1 MNNANHENHMAGN
14 APDRWRGRQS
24 LSTLVSATAFLVPIA
39 LSVIAAAIVA
49 RTLAAPHG
57 AAMTVGWW
65 VLVLGTPLIVLAV
78 TDRFARRLL
87 PLAVLLKM
95 TLVFP
100 DQAPRRMAVARKAG
114 STRDLARRVQEA
126 KDHGM
131 RDAPVIAAEKILV
144 LAGALNVHDRLT
156 RGHSERVRMYTDLI
170 AEEMKLPQV
179 DRDRLRWSALL
190 HDIGKVAVHPDILNK
205 PGALDDAEWEQI
217 KNHPLEG
224 AKLTAPLSAWLGQWA
239 DTMAEHH
246 EKYDGTGYPR
256 GLAGQEISMGA
267 RIVAVADAYDVMT
280 AVRSYKPAMTPQAA
294 RAELLACAGTHFD
307 PTVVRAFLDV
317 SIGRVRVVAG
327 PVAWLGSLPFIGN
340 VPTLAQIGVA
350 AVRTA
355 AVSMSFAGAVAVGTA
370 HVSYHPPA
378 TTAAAVTSDR
388 TASVTPGATT
398 NSIPQ
403 STNGLSGIP
412 ASGSSGSAGTSTTAT
427 TSVTTTTSSATSSQ
441 GSSAPVTSGT
451 ATNDPTATSLPASS
465 TTTVVPSATTT
476 TTTTAS
482 KGTTST
488 TSPTETTSTTTPE
501 STTTTEPKSTTTT
514 APKSTTTTEPKSTTT
529 TAPKST
535 TTTAPKSTTTTAPK
549 NTTTTTLK
557 ICVLGLLCL

>member
-1 MNNANHENHMAGN
+1 VNNAERENQTAGK
-14 APDRWRGRQS
+14 ASDQWRGRQS
-24 LSTLVSATAFLVPIA
+24 LSTFVSATAFLVPVA

-49 RTLAAPHG
+49 RTLPTPHG
-57 AAMTVGWW
+57 AGVTVGWW
-65 VLVLGTPLIVLAV
+65 ILVLGTPLAVLTA
-78 TDRFARRLL
+78 TDRLTRRLL

-100 DQAPRRMAVARKAG
+100 DQAPKRMAVARKAG

-170 AEEMKLPQV
+170 AEEMKLPQA
-179 DRDRLRWSALL
+179 DKDRLRWSALL

-205 PGALDDAEWEQI
+205 PGALDEAEWELI

-246 EKYDGTGYPR
+246 EKYDGSGYPR
-256 GLAGQEISMGA
+256 GLVGQEISMGA

-280 AVRSYKPAMTPQAA
+280 AIRSYKPAMSPQAA

-317 SIGRVRVVAG
+317 SIGKVRVVAG
-327 PVAWLGSLPFIGN
+327 PLAWIGSLPFISN
-340 VPTLAQIGVA
+340 VPTLAQVGVA

-355 AVSMSFAGAVAVGTA
+355 AVSMSFAGAVAVGTV
-370 HVSYHPPA
+370 HVSSHPPVA
-378 TTAAAVTSDR
+378 TSVEAAALRINS
-388 TASVTPGATT
+388 STPGQTGITT
-398 NSIPQ
+398 SQ
-403 STNGLSGIP
+403 STNGT
-412 ASGSSGSAGTSTTAT
+412 SSGTAGGPSNAGVTTTTT
-427 TSVTTTTSSATSSQ
+427 TSVTSTTLSTTSAG
-441 GSSAPVTSGT
+441 GSSAPVTTGT
-451 ATNDPTATSLPASS
+451 GPNDPTATSLPPDS
-465 TTTVVPSATTT
+465 TTTVVPTATTT
-476 TTTTAS
+476 TTTTTPS

-488 TSPTETTSTTTPE
+488 TAPPE
-501 STTTTEPKSTTTT
+501 STTTTPPKTTTTTVPKSTTTT
-514 APKSTTTTEPKSTTT
+514 VPKSTTTTVPKSTTT
-529 TAPKST
+529 TTTAPPKTTTTTTPKST
-535 TTTAPKSTTTTAPK
+535 TTTTVP
-549 NTTTTTLK
+549 K
-557 ICVLGLLCL
+557 ICILGLLCL

>member
-1 MNNANHENHMAGN
+1 MKSKELAVSN
-14 APDRWRGRQS
+14 RWRGRTW
-24 LSTLVSATAFLVPIA
+24 LSTAVSATAFLVPIA
-39 LSVIAAAIVA
+39 LSVIAAATVA
-49 RTLAAPHG
+49 RTLATPHG
-57 AAMTVGWW
+57 AAPTVGWW
-65 VLVLGTPLIVLAV
+65 VLVLGTPLVVLAV
-78 TDRFARRLL
+78 TDRLARRLL
-87 PLAVLLKM
+87 PLAVLLKL

-100 DQAPRRMAVARKAG
+100 DQAPKRMAVARKAG

-126 KDHGM
+126 KESGM

-246 EKYDGTGYPR
+246 EKYDGSGYPR
-256 GLAGQEISMGA
+256 GLAGQEISLGA

-280 AVRSYKPAMTPQAA
+280 AVRSYKLAMTPQAA

-307 PTVVRAFLDV
+307 PNVVRAFLDV
-317 SIGRVRVVAG
+317 SIGRVKVVAG
-327 PVAWLGSLPFIGN
+327 PVAWLGSLPFVSN
-340 VPTLAQIGVA
+340 VPTLAQVGVA

-370 HVSYHPPA
+370 HVTYHPPVSTA
-378 TTAAAVTSDR
+378 VAVASDQTTSQ
-388 TASVTPGATT
+388 TPGTPSNSTLQAT
-398 NSIPQ
+398 I
-403 STNGLSGIP
+403 
-412 ASGSSGSAGTSTTAT
+412 GSSGSATGSSGGSSGSATTTSVTSTTWVATSTGGTTAPANTTAT
-427 TSVTTTTSSATSSQ
+427 TSGDPTTTSPTNAAT
-441 GSSAPVTSGT
+441 TI
-451 ATNDPTATSLPASS
+451 
-465 TTTVVPSATTT
+465 VPSATTT
-476 TTTTAS
+476 TTTVA
-482 KGTTST
+482 KDPTST
-488 TSPTETTSTTTPE
+488 TVPTGTTDTTTPK
-501 STTTTEPKSTTTT
+501 STTTTAAPKTTTTTAAPKSTTTTAAPKSTTTTTT
-514 APKSTTTTEPKSTTT
+514 APKSTTTTTVP
-529 TAPKST
+529 
-535 TTTAPKSTTTTAPK
+535 
-549 NTTTTTLK
+549 K

>member
-1 MNNANHENHMAGN
+1 VNANQTSTTVSS
-14 APDRWRGRQS
+14 PDRWRGRQS
-24 LSTLVSATAFLVPIA
+24 LSTFVSATAFLVPIA
-39 LSVIAAAIVA
+39 LSIIAAAVVA
-49 RTLAAPHG
+49 RVVATPHG
-57 AAMTVGWW
+57 VGLTIGWW
-65 VLVLGTPLIVLAV
+65 VLVLGTPLVVLAV
-78 TDRFARRLL
+78 TDRVTRRLL

-100 DQAPRRMAVARKAG
+100 DQAPKRMAVARKAG

-144 LAGALNVHDRLT
+144 LAGALNVHDRRT

-205 PGALDDAEWEQI
+205 PGALDDHEWEQI

-246 EKYDGTGYPR
+246 EKYDGSGYPR

-280 AVRSYKPAMTPQAA
+280 AIRSYKPAMTPQAA

-307 PTVVRAFLDV
+307 PAVVRAFLDV

-327 PVAWLGSLPFIGN
+327 PLAWLGSLPFLSN
-340 VPTLAQIGVA
+340 VPTLTQVGVA
-350 AVRTA
+350 AIRTA
-355 AVSMSFAGAVAVGTA
+355 AISVSVISAVAVGTA
-370 HVSYHPPA
+370 HVASHPPA
-378 TTAAAVTSDR
+378 TPTVEVASEQ
-388 TASVTPGATT
+388 TASVPTGATDT
-398 NSIPQ
+398 GVPVSNGGQSGTSANGVGGTTVSSATTSTFITSTTGTPNS
-403 STNGLSGIP
+403 SGGSSG
-412 ASGSSGSAGTSTTAT
+412 SGSSG
-427 TSVTTTTSSATSSQ
+427 TTTTDLSTTSS
-441 GSSAPVTSGT
+441 P
-451 ATNDPTATSLPASS
+451 LSS
-465 TTTVVPSATTT
+465 TTTVPSATGTTLPAKGT
-476 TTTTAS
+476 TTTTA
-482 KGTTST
+482 
-488 TSPTETTSTTTPE
+488 PNETTSTTVPK
-501 STTTTEPKSTTTT
+501 TTTTTSAPKGTTTTIKSTTTT
-514 APKSTTTTEPKSTTT
+514 APKSTTTTVKSTTTT

-535 TTTAPKSTTTTAPK
+535 TTT
-549 NTTTTTLK
+549 TLPK
-557 ICVLGLLCL
+557 ICVLGIICL

>member
-1 MNNANHENHMAGN
+1 
-14 APDRWRGRQS
+14 
-24 LSTLVSATAFLVPIA
+24 LSTVVSATAFLIPIA
-39 LSVIAAAIVA
+39 LSIIAAAVVA
-49 RTLAAPHG
+49 RTLATPNG
-57 AAMTVGWW
+57 ALMTVGWW
-65 VLVLGTPLIVLAV
+65 VIVLGTPLIVLVV
-78 TDRFARRLL
+78 TDRLARRLL

-100 DQAPRRMAVARKAG
+100 DQAPKRMAVARKAG

-126 KDHGM
+126 KDNGM

-144 LAGALNVHDRLT
+144 LAGALNVHDRRT

-170 AEEMKLPQV
+170 AEEMKLPQA

-246 EKYDGTGYPR
+246 EKYDGSGYPR

-280 AVRSYKPAMTPQAA
+280 AVRSYKAAMTPQAA

-307 PTVVRAFLDV
+307 PAVVRAFLDI

-327 PVAWLGSLPFIGN
+327 PVAWLGSLPFVGN
-340 VPTLAQIGVA
+340 VPTLAQVGVA

-355 AVSMSFAGAVAVGTA
+355 AISMSFAGAVVVGAA
-370 HVSYHPPA
+370 HVTYHPPA
-378 TTAAAVTSDR
+378 ATAATVAADR
-388 TASVTPGATT
+388 SSSASPGAA
-398 NSIPQ
+398 SFSAPQ
-403 STNGLSGIP
+403 STDGTSGSLASGSGG
-412 ASGSSGSAGTSTTAT
+412 ASGSSITT
-427 TSVTTTTSSATSSQ
+427 TSLVTSTTSSAGSSGVSSTSGNAGTVAKEPSNTSS
-441 GSSAPVTSGT
+441 
-451 ATNDPTATSLPASS
+451 PANS

-476 TTTTAS
+476 TTTPAG

-488 TSPTETTSTTTPE
+488 TAPNESPSTTT
-501 STTTTEPKSTTTT
+501 PKSTTTT
-514 APKSTTTTEPKSTTT
+514 VKSTTTTVKSTTTTTPKSTTTT
-529 TAPKST
+529 
-535 TTTAPKSTTTTAPK
+535 
-549 NTTTTTLK
+549 TLK
-557 ICVLGLLCL
+557 LCVLGIICL

>member
-1 MNNANHENHMAGN
+1 VNNAKSKNHVAESRS
-14 APDRWRGRQS
+14 DRWRGHQW
-24 LSTLVSATAFLVPIA
+24 LSTIVSAIAFLVPVA

-49 RTLAAPHG
+49 RSLAAPHG
-57 AAMTVGWW
+57 DVMTVAWW
-65 VLVLGTPLIVLAV
+65 VIVLGTPLIVLAV
-78 TDRFARRLL
+78 TDRLARRLL

-100 DQAPRRMAVARKAG
+100 DQAPKRMAVARRAG

-126 KDHGM
+126 KDNGM

-144 LAGALNVHDRLT
+144 LAGALNVHDRRT

-246 EKYDGTGYPR
+246 EKYDGSGYPR

-307 PTVVRAFLDV
+307 PAVVRAFLDI

-327 PVAWLGSLPFIGN
+327 PVAWLGSLPFVGN
-340 VPTLAQIGVA
+340 VPTLAQVGVA

-355 AVSMSFAGAVAVGTA
+355 AISMSFAGAVVVGTA
-370 HVSYHPPA
+370 HVTYHPPA
-378 TTAAAVTSDR
+378 PTAATVAADR
-388 TASVTPGATT
+388 SSSVSTGAASYSA
-398 NSIPQ
+398 SQ
-403 STNGLSGIP
+403 STVGTSGNP
-412 ASGSSGSAGTSTTAT
+412 ASGFSGTSGSSITT
-427 TSVTTTTSSATSSQ
+427 TSLVTSTTSSAGSSGGSSSSGNSGTPAKDPSNTSS
-441 GSSAPVTSGT
+441 SA
-451 ATNDPTATSLPASS
+451 NS

-476 TTTTAS
+476 TTTPAA
-482 KGTTST
+482 KGTTNT
-488 TSPTETTSTTTPE
+488 TAPNESTSTTTPKSTTTVPK
-501 STTTTEPKSTTTT
+501 STTTTSVKSTTTTVKTTTTTVKTTTTT
-514 APKSTTTTEPKSTTT
+514 APKSTTTTVPK
-529 TAPKST
+529 
-535 TTTAPKSTTTTAPK
+535 
-549 NTTTTTLK
+549 L
-557 ICVLGLLCL
+557 CVLGVICL

>member
-1 MNNANHENHMAGN
+1 VKKVNHDNHLAGK
-14 APDRWRGRQS
+14 ASDQWRGHQS

-49 RTLAAPHG
+49 RTLNAPRG
-57 AAMTVGWW
+57 AALTVGWW

-78 TDRFARRLL
+78 TDRLARRLL

-100 DQAPRRMAVARKAG
+100 DQAPKRMAVARKAG

-205 PGALDDAEWEQI
+205 PGALDDAEWELI

-224 AKLTAPLSAWLGQWA
+224 AKLTAPLSEWLGQWA

-246 EKYDGTGYPR
+246 EKFDGSGYPR
-256 GLAGQEISMGA
+256 GLVGQEISMGA

-280 AVRSYKPAMTPQAA
+280 AIRSYKPAMSPQAA

-307 PTVVRAFLDV
+307 PMVVRAFLDV
-317 SIGRVRVVAG
+317 SIGQVRVVAG
-327 PVAWLGSLPFIGN
+327 PVAWLGSLPFVGN
-340 VPTLAQIGVA
+340 VPTLAQVGVA

-378 TTAAAVTSDR
+378 ATAVTVAADQ
-388 TASVTPGATT
+388 TSVTPGSIGNSSTQAT
-398 NSIPQ
+398 
-403 STNGLSGIP
+403 
-412 ASGSSGSAGTSTTAT
+412 SGSSSSPATGSAGTTGTTTTTSTT
-427 TSVTTTTSSATSSQ
+427 TSVTPTTWSTTSSG
-441 GSSAPVTSGT
+441 GSGAPVSSGT
-451 ATNDPTATSLPASS
+451 GANGPSATTLPPNA
-465 TTTVVPSATTT
+465 TTTMVPSATTT
-476 TTTTAS
+476 TSTIVS
-482 KGTTST
+482 KGTTNT
-488 TSPTETTSTTTPE
+488 TAPPETTS
-501 STTTTEPKSTTTT
+501 TT
-514 APKSTTTTEPKSTTT
+514 APKSTTTTTVPKSTTTTQPKSTTT

-535 TTTAPKSTTTTAPK
+535 TTTAPKSTTTTVP
-549 NTTTTTLK
+549 K
-557 ICVLGLLCL
+557 ICLLGLLCL

>member
-1 MNNANHENHMAGN
+1 VNANQSSTAVSS
-14 APDRWRGRQS
+14 PDRWRGRQS
-24 LSTLVSATAFLVPIA
+24 LSTFVSATAFLVPIA
-39 LSVIAAAIVA
+39 LSIIAAAVVA
-49 RTLAAPHG
+49 RVVATPHG
-57 AAMTVGWW
+57 VGLTIGWW
-65 VLVLGTPLIVLAV
+65 ALVLATPLVVLAV
-78 TDRFARRLL
+78 TDRVTRRLL

-100 DQAPRRMAVARKAG
+100 DQAPKRMAVARKAG

-144 LAGALNVHDRLT
+144 LAGALNLHDRRT

-205 PGALDDAEWEQI
+205 PGALDEHEWELI

-224 AKLTAPLSAWLGQWA
+224 AKLTAPLSDWLGQWA

-246 EKYDGTGYPR
+246 EKYDGSGYPR

-280 AVRSYKPAMTPQAA
+280 AIRSYKPAMTPQAA

-307 PTVVRAFLDV
+307 PAVVRAFLDV

-327 PVAWLGSLPFIGN
+327 PLAWLGSLPFLSN
-340 VPTLAQIGVA
+340 VPTLTQVGVA

-355 AVSMSFAGAVAVGTA
+355 AISVSVVGAVAIGTA
-370 HVSYHPPA
+370 HVVSHPPA
-378 TTAAAVTSDR
+378 TPTLEVASEQ
-388 TASVTPGATT
+388 TASVPTGATG
-398 NSIPQ
+398 
-403 STNGLSGIP
+403 NGAP
-412 ASGSSGSAGTSTTAT
+412 ASHGGQSGTSASALGGTTGPSATTSTFVTSTTGT
-427 TSVTTTTSSATSSQ
+427 PSSGTSSS
-441 GSSAPVTSGT
+441 GTSG
-451 ATNDPTATSLPASS
+451 NSPVPTSTFSPVSS
-465 TTTVVPSATTT
+465 TTTAVSSSTSTTTPAKGTTTTTAPSETTSTTMPKTTT
-476 TTTTAS
+476 TTTP
-482 KGTTST
+482 K
-488 TSPTETTSTTTPE
+488 
-501 STTTTEPKSTTTT
+501 TTTTTMPKTTTTT
-514 APKSTTTTEPKSTTT
+514 APKSTTTTIKSTTTT

-535 TTTAPKSTTTTAPK
+535 TTTTIP
-549 NTTTTTLK
+549 K
-557 ICVLGLLCL
+557 ICVLGIICL

>member
-1 MNNANHENHMAGN
+1 MNNANHKIHA
-14 APDRWRGRQS
+14 ADSTPDRWRGHQS
-24 LSTLVSATAFLVPIA
+24 FSTFVSATAFLAPVA
-39 LSVIAAAIVA
+39 LSVIAATIIA
-49 RTLAAPHG
+49 RTLSAPHG
-57 AAMTVGWW
+57 VGVTVGWW
-65 VLVLGTPLIVLAV
+65 VMVLGTPLIVLAV
-78 TDRFARRLL
+78 TEQLARRLL

-100 DQAPRRMAVARKAG
+100 DQAPKRMAVARKAG

-126 KDHGM
+126 KDNGM

-144 LAGALNVHDRLT
+144 LAGALNVHDRRT

-190 HDIGKVAVHPDILNK
+190 HDIGKVAVHPEILNK

-246 EKYDGTGYPR
+246 EKYDGSGYPR
-256 GLAGQEISMGA
+256 GLAGKEISMGA

-294 RAELLACAGTHFD
+294 RAELQACAGTHFD

-317 SIGRVRVVAG
+317 SIARLRVVAG
-327 PVAWLGSLPFIGN
+327 PVAWLGSLPFVGN
-340 VPTLAQIGVA
+340 VPTLAQVGVA

-355 AVSMSFAGAVAVGTA
+355 AISMSFAGAVVVGTA
-370 HVSYHPPA
+370 HVTYHPPA
-378 TTAAAVTSDR
+378 VTAVAAASDR
-388 TASVTPGATT
+388 TSSPGASSYST
-398 NSIPQ
+398 SQ
-403 STNGLSGIP
+403 STDGKPGTP
-412 ASGSSGSAGTSTTAT
+412 ASGFSGTSGTTIPFANST
-427 TSVTTTTSSATSSQ
+427 TWTAISSEGPSASGNSGTVANDPLTTSS
-441 GSSAPVTSGT
+441 
-451 ATNDPTATSLPASS
+451 PASS
-465 TTTVVPSATTT
+465 TTIVGPSATSTT
-476 TTTTAS
+476 TTPAA

-488 TSPTETTSTTTPE
+488 TILNETTSTTTPK
-501 STTTTEPKSTTTT
+501 STTTTMPKSTTTT
-514 APKSTTTTEPKSTTT
+514 TKSTTTTSPKSTTTTVPK
-529 TAPKST
+529 
-535 TTTAPKSTTTTAPK
+535 
-549 NTTTTTLK
+549 L
-557 ICVLGLLCL
+557 CVLGICL

>member
-1 MNNANHENHMAGN
+1 MNNANQNNHA
-14 APDRWRGRQS
+14 AESSPDRWQGRQS
-24 LSTLVSATAFLVPIA
+24 MSTFVSAVAFLVPIA
-39 LSVIAAAIVA
+39 LSVIAAAVVA
-49 RTLAAPHG
+49 RTLGAPHG
-57 AAMTVGWW
+57 ADLTVGWW
-65 VLVLGTPLIVLAV
+65 VAVLGTPLIVLAL
-78 TDRFARRLL
+78 TDRLARRLL

-100 DQAPRRMAVARKAG
+100 DQAPKRMAVARKAG

-126 KDHGM
+126 KDNGM

-190 HDIGKVAVHPDILNK
+190 HDIGKVEVHPEILNK

-239 DTMAEHH
+239 DTVAEHH
-246 EKYDGTGYPR
+246 EKYDGSGYPR
-256 GLAGQEISMGA
+256 GLVGQEISLGA

-294 RAELLACAGTHFD
+294 RAELQACAGTHFD

-327 PVAWLGSLPFIGN
+327 PVAWLGSLPFVGN
-340 VPTLAQIGVA
+340 IPTLAQVGVA

-355 AVSMSFAGAVAVGTA
+355 AISMSFAGAVVVGTV
-370 HVSYHPPA
+370 HLTNHPPA
-378 TTAAAVTSDR
+378 GTTVAVVTDR
-388 TASVTPGATT
+388 TTSVPPGAASYSTA
-398 NSIPQ
+398 Q
-403 STNGLSGIP
+403 SANGNPGTR
-412 ASGSSGSAGTSTTAT
+412 ASGSSEISGTSM
-427 TSVTTTTSSATSSQ
+427 TTTT
-441 GSSAPVTSGT
+441 
-451 ATNDPTATSLPASS
+451 ASS
-465 TTTVVPSATTT
+465 TTTAVSSATSTTT
-476 TTTTAS
+476 TPAAEGTTNTTT
-482 KGTTST
+482 
-488 TSPTETTSTTTPE
+488 PIETTSTTTPA
-501 STTTTEPKSTTTT
+501 SATTTVPKSTTTT
-514 APKSTTTTEPKSTTT
+514 TPKSTTTTIPK
-529 TAPKST
+529 
-535 TTTAPKSTTTTAPK
+535 
-549 NTTTTTLK
+549 L
-557 ICVLGLLCL
+557 CVLGICL

>member
-1 MNNANHENHMAGN
+1 MNNASYESRAAGN
-14 APDRWRGRQS
+14 ANDQWRGHRS
-24 LSTLVSATAFLVPIA
+24 LSTLVSATAFFVPIA
-39 LSVIAAAIVA
+39 LSVVAAAVVA
-49 RTLAAPHG
+49 RTLASPHG
-57 AAMTVGWW
+57 AGEKVGWW
-65 VLVLGTPLIVLAV
+65 VLVLGTPLLVLAV
-78 TDRFARRLL
+78 TDRMARRLL

-100 DQAPRRMAVARKAG
+100 DQAPKRMAVARKAG

-131 RDAPVIAAEKILV
+131 RDGPVIAAEKILV
-144 LAGALNVHDRLT
+144 LAGALNVHDRRT

-170 AEEMKLPQV
+170 AEQMKLPQV

-205 PGALDDAEWEQI
+205 PGALDDEEWAQVR
-217 KNHPLEG
+217 NHPLEG

-246 EKYDGTGYPR
+246 EKYDGSGYPR
-256 GLAGQEISMGA
+256 GLAGQGISLGA

-327 PVAWLGSLPFIGN
+327 PVAWLGSLPFVGN
-340 VPTLAQIGVA
+340 VPTLAQVGVA

-370 HVSYHPPA
+370 HATYHPPA
-378 TTAAAVTSDR
+378 VSATAVVSQRTNLPPGTSSSPTT
-388 TASVTPGATT
+388 
-398 NSIPQ
+398 Q
-403 STNGLSGIP
+403 STQGLSNVGP
-412 ASGSSGSAGTSTTAT
+412 SGSNASAASP
-427 TSVTTTTSSATSSQ
+427 STTTSLTSPASSATPPIGPSGGSGGGSTANNSS
-441 GSSAPVTSGT
+441 V
-451 ATNDPTATSLPASS
+451 TSLPSGT
-465 TTTVVPSATTT
+465 TTTVVATATTT
-476 TTTTAS
+476 TTTAA

-488 TSPTETTSTTTPE
+488 TAPDGTTTTTPAK
-501 STTTTEPKSTTTT
+501 STTTTTTPPKSTTTT
-514 APKSTTTTEPKSTTT
+514 TPPKSTTTTTPPKSTTT
-529 TAPKST
+529 TTPPKST
-535 TTTAPKSTTTTAPK
+535 TTTTVP
-549 NTTTTTLK
+549 K

>member
-1 MNNANHENHMAGN
+1 VNNARRENHAAGN
-14 APDRWRGRQS
+14 ASDQWRGRQS
-24 LSTLVSATAFLVPIA
+24 LSTFVSATAFLVPIA
-39 LSVIAAAIVA
+39 LSVIAAAVVA
-49 RTLAAPHG
+49 RTLPAPRG
-57 AAMTVGWW
+57 TAGTVGWW
-65 VLVLGTPLIVLAV
+65 VLVLGTPFVVLTV
-78 TDRFARRLL
+78 TDRLARRLL

-100 DQAPRRMAVARKAG
+100 DQAPKRMAVARKAG

-170 AEEMKLPQV
+170 ADEMKLPQA
-179 DRDRLRWSALL
+179 DKDRLRWSALL
-190 HDIGKVAVHPDILNK
+190 HDVGKVAVHPDILNK
-205 PGALDDAEWEQI
+205 PGALDEAEWELI

-246 EKYDGTGYPR
+246 EKFDGSGYPR
-256 GLAGQEISMGA
+256 GLAGQEISLGA

-280 AVRSYKPAMTPQAA
+280 AIRSYKPAMSPQAA

-340 VPTLAQIGVA
+340 VPTLAQFGVA

-355 AVSMSFAGAVAVGTA
+355 AVSMSFVGAVAVGTT
-370 HVSYHPPA
+370 HFTTHLPVA
-378 TTAAAVTSDR
+378 TPVVAASIQTN
-388 TASVTPGATT
+388 SVTPIALGTSSPPSNGTT
-398 NSIPQ
+398 GSPV
-403 STNGLSGIP
+403 
-412 ASGSSGSAGTSTTAT
+412 SGSLGTAASSITTT
-427 TSVTTTTSSATSSQ
+427 TSVTSTTVSTSSS
-441 GSSAPVTSGT
+441 GGLSAPVNSGT
-451 ATNDPTATSLPASS
+451 GTGNPAATTLPPVA
-465 TTTVVPSATTT
+465 TTTVVPSAATTT
-476 TTTTAS
+476 TTTPS
-482 KGTTST
+482 KGTTNT
-488 TSPTETTSTTTPE
+488 TTPPDTTSTTTPKSPTTTVPK
-501 STTTTEPKSTTTT
+501 STTTTTPKSTTTT
-514 APKSTTTTEPKSTTT
+514 APKSTTTTTPKATTTTTTPKTTTTTTPKSTTT
-529 TAPKST
+529 TVP
-535 TTTAPKSTTTTAPK
+535 
-549 NTTTTTLK
+549 
-557 ICVLGLLCL
+557 LLCLLGLCI

>member
-1 MNNANHENHMAGN
+1 
-14 APDRWRGRQS
+14 
-24 LSTLVSATAFLVPIA
+24 LSTFVSATAFLVPIA
-39 LSVIAAAIVA
+39 LSIIAAAVVA
-49 RTLAAPHG
+49 RVVATPRGVGL
-57 AAMTVGWW
+57 TIGWW
-65 VLVLGTPLIVLAV
+65 VLVLGTPLVVLAV
-78 TDRFARRLL
+78 TDRVTRRLL

-100 DQAPRRMAVARKAG
+100 DQAPKRMAVARKAG

-144 LAGALNVHDRLT
+144 LAGALNVHDRRT

-205 PGALDDAEWEQI
+205 PGALDDHEWEQI

-246 EKYDGTGYPR
+246 EKYDGSGYPR

-280 AVRSYKPAMTPQAA
+280 AIRSYKPAMTPQAA

-307 PTVVRAFLDV
+307 PAVVRAFLDV

-327 PVAWLGSLPFIGN
+327 PLAWLGSLPFLSN
-340 VPTLAQIGVA
+340 VPTLTQVGVA

-355 AVSMSFAGAVAVGTA
+355 AISVSVIGAVAVGTA
-370 HVSYHPPA
+370 HVVSHPPA
-378 TTAAAVTSDR
+378 TPTVEVASEQ
-388 TASVTPGATT
+388 TASVPTGATGT
-398 NSIPQ
+398 GVPVSNGGQ
-403 STNGLSGIP
+403 SGTSANGLGGTTVSSATTSTFITSTTGTPNSSG
-412 ASGSSGSAGTSTTAT
+412 GSSGSGSSA
-427 TSVTTTTSSATSSQ
+427 TTTTDLSTTFS
-441 GSSAPVTSGT
+441 P
-451 ATNDPTATSLPASS
+451 LSS
-465 TTTVVPSATTT
+465 TTTVPSATGTTLPAKGT
-476 TTTTAS
+476 TTTTAPS
-482 KGTTST
+482 
-488 TSPTETTSTTTPE
+488 ETTSTTVPKTTTTTSAPK
-501 STTTTEPKSTTTT
+501 STTTTIKSTTTT
-514 APKSTTTTEPKSTTT
+514 APKSTTTTVKSTTTT

-535 TTTAPKSTTTTAPK
+535 TTT
-549 NTTTTTLK
+549 TLPK
-557 ICVLGLLCL
+557 ICVLGIICL

>member
-1 MNNANHENHMAGN
+1 VINAKNKIHA
-14 APDRWRGRQS
+14 ADSTSDRSRGHQW
-24 LSTLVSATAFLVPIA
+24 LSTIVSATAFLVPVA

-49 RTLAAPHG
+49 RTLAAPHS
-57 AAMTVGWW
+57 AMTTVAWW
-65 VLVLGTPLIVLAV
+65 VIVLGTPLIVLAV
-78 TDRFARRLL
+78 TDRLARRLL

-100 DQAPRRMAVARKAG
+100 DQAPKRMAVARKAG

-126 KDHGM
+126 KDNGM

-144 LAGALNVHDRLT
+144 LAGALNVHDRRT

-205 PGALDDAEWEQI
+205 PGALDDDEWEQI

-246 EKYDGTGYPR
+246 EKYDGSGYPR

-280 AVRSYKPAMTPQAA
+280 AVRSYKPSMTPHAA

-307 PTVVRAFLDV
+307 PTVVRAFLDI

-327 PVAWLGSLPFIGN
+327 PVAWLGSLPFVGN
-340 VPTLAQIGVA
+340 VPTLAQVGVA
-350 AVRTA
+350 ALRTA
-355 AVSMSFAGAVAVGTA
+355 AISMSFAGAVVVGTT
-370 HVSYHPPA
+370 HVTYHPPA
-378 TTAAAVTSDR
+378 ATGIAVASDQ
-388 TASVTPGATT
+388 TVSVPPGATRSST
-398 NSIPQ
+398 TQ
-403 STNGLSGIP
+403 STVGATRTLANGAGSS
-412 ASGSSGSAGTSTTAT
+412 SGSSTTTT
-427 TSVTTTTSSATSSQ
+427 TSVTSTTWSTSSFG
-441 GSSAPVTSGT
+441 GSSGT
-451 ATNDPTATSLPASS
+451 GNFGTVLNSPSTTLPASS
-465 TTTVVPSATTT
+465 TTTVVPSATSTT
-476 TTTTAS
+476 TTPPT

-488 TSPTETTSTTTPE
+488 TAPNETTS
-501 STTTTEPKSTTTT
+501 
-514 APKSTTTTEPKSTTT
+514 T

-535 TTTAPKSTTTTAPK
+535 TTTAPKSTTTTVPK
-549 NTTTTTLK
+549 STTTTTK
-557 ICVLGLLCL
+557 STTTTTPKTTTTTTPKSTTTTVPTICVLGIICL

>member
-1 MNNANHENHMAGN
+1 MNNANHEDHAGSE
-14 APDRWRGRQS
+14 ASDRWRGHQS

-49 RTLAAPHG
+49 RTLAPPHG
-57 AAMTVGWW
+57 AAKAVGWW
-65 VLVLGTPLIVLAV
+65 VLVLGTPLIVLIA
-78 TDRFARRLL
+78 TDRLARRLL

-100 DQAPRRMAVARKAG
+100 DQAPKRMAVARKAG

-144 LAGALNVHDRLT
+144 LAGALNVHDRRT

-190 HDIGKVAVHPDILNK
+190 HDIGKVVVHPDILNK
-205 PGALDDAEWEQI
+205 PGALDDEEWEQV

-246 EKYDGTGYPR
+246 EKFDGSGYPR

-280 AVRSYKPAMTPQAA
+280 AIRSYKPAMTPQAA

-340 VPTLAQIGVA
+340 VPTLAQVGLV

-355 AVSMSFAGAVAVGTA
+355 AVSMSFAGAIAVGTT

-378 TTAAAVTSDR
+378 ATATAAAVASDR
-388 TASVTPGATT
+388 TSVTPGAT
-398 NSIPQ
+398 SASVSQ
-403 STNGLSGIP
+403 STDGLSGIG
-412 ASGSSGSAGTSTTAT
+412 AGGTGATSGSSTTTT
-427 TSVTTTTSSATSSQ
+427 TSVTSTNSSGAASGGT
-441 GSSAPVTSGT
+441 GAPVGSGT
-451 ATNDPTATSLPASS
+451 ASSDPA
-465 TTTVVPSATTT
+465 TTTVPATGTTTLVPSATTT
-476 TTTTAS
+476 TTATVT

-488 TSPTETTSTTTPE
+488 TAPAETTSTTTPK
-501 STTTTEPKSTTTT
+501 STTTTSPNSTTTT
-514 APKSTTTTEPKSTTT
+514 APKSTTTTTAPKSTTTT

-535 TTTAPKSTTTTAPK
+535 TTTTSPKSTTTTTVPK
-549 NTTTTTLK
+549 VC
-557 ICVLGLLCL
+557 ILGLLCL

>member
-1 MNNANHENHMAGN
+1 MRS
-14 APDRWRGRQS
+14 PDRWRGHES
-24 LSTLVSATAFLVPIA
+24 LSTFVSATAFFVPIA
-39 LSVIAAAIVA
+39 LSIIAAAVVA
-49 RTLAAPHG
+49 RVLAAPHG
-57 AAMTVGWW
+57 IGPTIGWW
-65 VLVLGTPLIVLAV
+65 ALVLGSPLFVLTV
-78 TDRFARRLL
+78 TDRATRRLL

-100 DQAPRRMAVARKAG
+100 DQAPKRMAVARKAG

-144 LAGALNVHDRLT
+144 LAGALNVHDRRT

-205 PGALDDAEWEQI
+205 PGALDDEEWEQI

-246 EKYDGTGYPR
+246 EKFDGSGYPR
-256 GLAGQEISMGA
+256 GLSGQEISLGA

-307 PTVVRAFLDV
+307 PAVVRAFLDV

-327 PVAWLGSLPFIGN
+327 PLAWLGSLPFVSN
-340 VPTLAQIGVA
+340 VPTLAQVGVA

-355 AVSMSFAGAVAVGTA
+355 AVSMSVAGAVAVGTA
-370 HVSYHPPA
+370 HVATHPSSPLTVSVA
-378 TTAAAVTSDR
+378 SDHS
-388 TASVTPGATT
+388 ASVPAG
-398 NSIPQ
+398 SPSYSVPQ
-403 STNGLSGIP
+403 SSSGQSGTS
-412 ASGSSGSAGTSTTAT
+412 ASASSGSNTSSTTSSTVIATTGTHNPSGIAGSSSSGNAGTSTNEPST
-427 TSVTTTTSSATSSQ
+427 TVSP
-441 GSSAPVTSGT
+441 GS
-451 ATNDPTATSLPASS
+451 SS
-465 TTTVVPSATTT
+465 TTTVPSATSTTTIPSKAPTSTT
-476 TTTTAS
+476 TTP

-488 TSPTETTSTTTPE
+488 TAPSE
-501 STTTTEPKSTTTT
+501 STSTT
-514 APKSTTTTEPKSTTT
+514 APKSTTTTTPKTTT
-529 TAPKST
+529 TTTKATTTTIAPKST
-535 TTTAPKSTTTTAPK
+535 TTTTVP
-549 NTTTTTLK
+549 K
-557 ICVLGLLCL
+557 ICVLGIICL

>member
-1 MNNANHENHMAGN
+1 VHNANNQIHVADRT
-14 APDRWRGRQS
+14 PDRWRGHQS
-24 LSTLVSATAFLVPIA
+24 LSTFVSATAFLVPIA
-39 LSVIAAAIVA
+39 VSIIAAAIVA
-49 RTLAAPHG
+49 RVLPAPHG
-57 AAMTVGWW
+57 AGVTVGWW
-65 VLVLGTPLIVLAV
+65 VIVLGTPLIVLAV
-78 TDRFARRLL
+78 TDRVTRRLL

-100 DQAPRRMAVARKAG
+100 DQAPKRMAVARKAG

-126 KDHGM
+126 KDNGM

-144 LAGALNVHDRLT
+144 LAGALNVHDRRT

-246 EKYDGTGYPR
+246 EKYDGSGYPR
-256 GLAGQEISMGA
+256 GLVGQEISMGA

-280 AVRSYKPAMTPQAA
+280 AVRSYKPSMTPQAA

-307 PTVVRAFLDV
+307 PTVVRAFLDI

-327 PVAWLGSLPFIGN
+327 PLAWLGSLPFVAN
-340 VPTLAQIGVA
+340 VPTLAQVGLA

-355 AVSMSFAGAVAVGTA
+355 AVSMSFAGAVVIGTTHAVT
-370 HVSYHPPA
+370 YHPPA
-378 TTAAAVTSDR
+378 PTAVAVASDR
-388 TASVTPGATT
+388 TTSVSPGGASYSV
-398 NSIPQ
+398 SQ
-403 STNGLSGIP
+403 STAGNPGTP
-412 ASGSSGSAGTSTTAT
+412 ASSPTSETSSTTTTYVTSTTGVAGSSGGSGPSGNSGTSGN
-427 TSVTTTTSSATSSQ
+427 VPPTTTSP
-441 GSSAPVTSGT
+441 GSSA
-451 ATNDPTATSLPASS
+451 
-465 TTTVVPSATTT
+465 TTVVPSATSTT
-476 TTTTAS
+476 TTPPA

-488 TSPTETTSTTTPE
+488 TTPIETTSTTTPKSPTTTVPK
-501 STTTTEPKSTTTT
+501 STTTSTPKSTTTT
-514 APKSTTTTEPKSTTT
+514 VPKSTTTTTTKTTTTTTPKSTTT
-529 TAPKST
+529 TIPI
-535 TTTAPKSTTTTAPK
+535 
-549 NTTTTTLK
+549 
-557 ICVLGLLCL
+557 ICVLGICL

>member
-1 MNNANHENHMAGN
+1 MNNPNHENHAVRS
-14 APDRWRGRQS
+14 PDRWRGHHS
-24 LSTLVSATAFLVPIA
+24 LSTFVSATAFLLPVAVSI
-39 LSVIAAAIVA
+39 LAAALVA
-49 RTLAAPHG
+49 RALATPHG
-57 AAMTVGWW
+57 VGVTVAWW
-65 VLVLGTPLIVLAV
+65 VLVLGTPLIVLTV
-78 TDRFARRLL
+78 TDRLTRRML

-100 DQAPRRMAVARKAG
+100 DQAPKRMAVARKAG

-144 LAGALNVHDRLT
+144 LAGALNVHDRRT

-205 PGALDDAEWEQI
+205 PGALDDAEWELI

-246 EKYDGTGYPR
+246 EKYDGSGYPR

-280 AVRSYKPAMTPQAA
+280 AIRSYKPAMTPQAA

-307 PTVVRAFLDV
+307 PAVVRAFLDV

-327 PVAWLGSLPFIGN
+327 PLAWLGSLPFLSN
-340 VPTLAQIGVA
+340 VPTLTQVGVA

-355 AVSMSFAGAVAVGTA
+355 AISVSVVGAVAIGTA
-370 HVSYHPPA
+370 HVVSHPPA
-378 TTAAAVTSDR
+378 TPTLAVASDR
-388 TASVTPGATT
+388 TTSVPPGSPSYSAD
-398 NSIPQ
+398 SGQ
-403 STNGLSGIP
+403 SGTS
-412 ASGSSGSAGTSTTAT
+412 ASGLGGSTGTSGSTSTFITSTTGT
-427 TSVTTTTSSATSSQ
+427 PNS
-441 GSSAPVTSGT
+441 GSGTSGNSGT
-451 ATNDPTATSLPASS
+451 PTSDPSGPSTTLSPMSS
-465 TTTVVPSATTT
+465 TTTEVPSVTGTTTPPAKGTTTTTAPNETTSTTMPQTTT
-476 TTTTAS
+476 TTT
-482 KGTTST
+482 
-488 TSPTETTSTTTPE
+488 
-501 STTTTEPKSTTTT
+501 PKSTTTT
-514 APKSTTTTEPKSTTT
+514 VKSTTTTTPKSTTTTVKSTTTTTPKSTTT
-529 TAPKST
+529 T
-535 TTTAPKSTTTTAPK
+535 
-549 NTTTTTLK
+549 TLPK
-557 ICVLGLLCL
+557 ICVLGIICV

>member
-1 MNNANHENHMAGN
+1 MNNANHKIHA
-14 APDRWRGRQS
+14 ADSTPDRWRGRTS
-24 LSTLVSATAFLVPIA
+24 LATFVSATAFLVPVA
-39 LSVIAAAIVA
+39 LSIIAAAIVA

-57 AAMTVGWW
+57 VGWTVGWW
-65 VLVLGTPLIVLAV
+65 VMVLGTPLIVLAV
-78 TDRFARRLL
+78 TDRLARRLL

-100 DQAPRRMAVARKAG
+100 DQAPKRMAVARKAG

-126 KDHGM
+126 KDNGM

-144 LAGALNVHDRLT
+144 LAGALNVHDRRT

-170 AEEMKLPQV
+170 AEEMKLPQR

-224 AKLTAPLSAWLGQWA
+224 AKLTAPLTAWLGQWA

-246 EKYDGTGYPR
+246 EKYDGSGYPR
-256 GLAGQEISMGA
+256 GLAGQEISLGA

-280 AVRSYKPAMTPQAA
+280 AIRSYKPAMTPQDA
-294 RAELLACAGTHFD
+294 RAELQACAGTHFD

-327 PVAWLGSLPFIGN
+327 PVAWLGSLPFVGN
-340 VPTLAQIGVA
+340 VPTLAQVGLA

-355 AVSMSFAGAVAVGTA
+355 AISMSFAGAVVVGTA
-370 HVSYHPPA
+370 HVTSHPPVA
-378 TTAAAVTSDR
+378 SAVTVAADR
-388 TASVTPGATT
+388 TVSVPQGSASYSTSQSADG
-398 NSIPQ
+398 NSG
-403 STNGLSGIP
+403 TP
-412 ASGSSGSAGTSTTAT
+412 ASDFGGSSGTSITTT
-427 TSVTTTTSSATSSQ
+427 TSVTSTTSTTSSSGGSHTPGNSGTVANVPPTTSS
-441 GSSAPVTSGT
+441 
-451 ATNDPTATSLPASS
+451 PASS
-465 TTTVVPSATTT
+465 PTTVLPPATSTTTPAE
-476 TTTTAS
+476 

-488 TSPTETTSTTTPE
+488 TAPNETTSTTAPA
-501 STTTTEPKSTTTT
+501 SATTTVPKSTTTT
-514 APKSTTTTEPKSTTT
+514 TPKSTTTSTPKSTTTTVPK
-529 TAPKST
+529 
-535 TTTAPKSTTTTAPK
+535 
-549 NTTTTTLK
+549 
-557 ICVLGLLCL
+557 LCLLGICL